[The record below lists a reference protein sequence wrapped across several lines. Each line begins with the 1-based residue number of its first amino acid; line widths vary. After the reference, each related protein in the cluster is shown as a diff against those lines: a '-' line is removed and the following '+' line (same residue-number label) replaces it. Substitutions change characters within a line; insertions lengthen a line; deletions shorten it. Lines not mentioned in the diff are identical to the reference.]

1 MSHSVGSS
9 YLGRGPAAR
18 CLRSALSSPRP
29 WLCPTPPEKLAD
41 ARGRP
46 YFLWDEDLSLAEFR
60 ERLASPG
67 AGDYW
72 LATLLRQA
80 KPDDVYGFVSLPEIA
95 ERWDD
100 Q

>member
-1 MSHSVGSS
+1 M
-9 YLGRGPAAR
+9 
-18 CLRSALSSPRP
+18 
-29 WLCPTPPEKLAD
+29 LCPTPPEKLVD

-46 YFLWDEDLSLAEFR
+46 YFLWDEDVSLAGFR
-60 ERLASPG
+60 ERLAVPG

-95 ERWDD
+95 QRWASVRAGVGRMREFWEWRVRRWQTHGD
-100 Q
+100 